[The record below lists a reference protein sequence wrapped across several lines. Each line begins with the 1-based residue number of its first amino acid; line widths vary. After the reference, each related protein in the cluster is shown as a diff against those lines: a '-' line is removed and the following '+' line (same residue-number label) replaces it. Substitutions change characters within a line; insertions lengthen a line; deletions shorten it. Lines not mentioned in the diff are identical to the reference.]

1 MDRISD
7 ERLREMIEWVD
18 SKKDTVFTLSRPG
31 RRIVDDLDLALVEL
45 RERRAA
51 EKEPK
56 PEPYLADWTDLEC
69 PKCNHYSVCLDK
81 FGYRCVIDGCGWTK
95 DDHVKK

>member
-7 ERLREMIEWVD
+7 ERLNFLVKWYTETAMERNDEDVA
-18 SKKDTVFTLSRPG
+18 S
-31 RRIVDDLDLALVEL
+31 ALVEL
-45 RERRAA
+45 RERRAS

-56 PEPYLADWTDLEC
+56 PDPYLADWTNIEC
-69 PKCNHYSVCLDK
+69 PKCNHYSVCVDK

-95 DDHVKK
+95 DDPVKK